1 MKEVHF
7 FVYGRVQGVGYRAWC
22 VKQAKSL
29 FLSGWV
35 RNRANG
41 SVEVKAFGSIEAIDS
56 FVLFCQKGPLWAN
69 VTHIEPVHIPT
80 AVQPEIVEG
89 IFLQKPTL

>member
-22 VKQAKSL
+22 VKQAKCL

-41 SVEVKAFGSIEAIDS
+41 SVEVNAF
-56 FVLFCQKGPLWAN
+56 
-69 VTHIEPVHIPT
+69 
-80 AVQPEIVEG
+80 
-89 IFLQKPTL
+89 